1 VVEPLEPL
9 LLAGVLG
16 VVVEAELDDSP
27 DVEDVLVDE
36 LLELALELDE
46 PPRLSVL

>member
-1 VVEPLEPL
+1 VVVLLDEP

-16 VVVEAELDDSP
+16 AGGGRGPEVWLREGV
-27 DVEDVLVDE
+27 VLVDE
-36 LLELALELDE
+36 LLELALELDD